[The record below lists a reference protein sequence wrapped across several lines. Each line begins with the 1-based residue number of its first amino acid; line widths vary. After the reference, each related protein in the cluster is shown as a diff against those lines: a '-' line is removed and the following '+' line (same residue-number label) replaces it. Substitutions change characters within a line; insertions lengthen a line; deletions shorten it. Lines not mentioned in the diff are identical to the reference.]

1 MTQKKEIKQQ
11 PYPKQTQEL
20 KKIKIK
26 KWSQKRK

>member
-1 MTQKKEIKQQ
+1 MTQKKKKQ
-11 PYPKQTQEL
+11 PYPKQTQEF